1 MNPIVLEKT
10 ISDRTISMETG
21 RMAKQ
26 ADGAVIVRCGD
37 TMVLVTAVVTKEVRE
52 GTDFL
57 PLTCDYLEKTYSA
70 GRIPGGFFKREGR
83 PSEKEVLTSRLIDR
97 PLRPLFPKGFYNET
111 QIIASVLSKDD
122 RHEGDVLA
130 ITGASAALHISQA
143 PFLGP
148 VAAVRVGCIGE
159 ELIANPTHEQMQES
173 ILEIVVA
180 ANRDAIVMV
189 EGEANFVS
197 EELMIK
203 ALLFGF
209 NACQPLIDM
218 QDELKAQAG
227 KPKLEFVTPA
237 KPEALIADI
246 KNKVGVRMR
255 AALTVPDK
263 GGRREALHN
272 LRDEIYAAFN
282 EGRPEDDPFP
292 YKEFVEAFDEIKKE
306 TARRVVLEENIRIDG
321 RQLNEVRPITIETG
335 ILPRTH
341 GSALFTRGETQAIA
355 TITLGT
361 SSDEQKIDGL
371 LGEEW
376 RRFLL
381 HYNFPP
387 FCVGEAKFLRSP
399 GRREIGHGNLAR
411 RSLNPVLPN
420 EEEFPY
426 TIRVVSDILESNGSS
441 SMATVCGGSLAMMD
455 AGIPTLAPVAGVAM
469 GLVMGENGKYAVLTD
484 ILGDEDHMGDMDF
497 KVAGT
502 FKGITAI
509 QMDIKIGGITE
520 QIFTDAL
527 EQAKQG
533 RLYILKRMKDALP
546 KPRPDLSPY
555 APRITTIQIPVD
567 KIRDVI
573 GPGGKTIRSII
584 EETGVKIDVEDDGR
598 VLVASADGEAAK
610 RAIKII
616 QDLTAEAEVD
626 KYYLGRVARI
636 EPFGAFVTILPGV
649 DGLLHISE
657 IDNKRINKVE
667 DVLQLDDEVLVKV
680 LEIDKERG
688 RIRLSRRAALNV
700 KPEEVLEK

>member
-10 ISDRTISMETG
+10 ISDRTISLETG
-21 RMAKQ
+21 CMAKQ
-26 ADGAVIVRCGD
+26 ADGSVIIRCGD
-37 TMVLVTAVVTKEVRE
+37 TMVLVTAVVTKEARE
-52 GTDFL
+52 GADFL

-130 ITGASAALHISQA
+130 ITGASAALHLSQA
-143 PFLGP
+143 PFQGP
-148 VAAVRVGCIGE
+148 VAAVRVGCLGE
-159 ELIANPTHEQMQES
+159 ELIANPTHEQMVES
-173 ILEIVVA
+173 TLDVVVA
-180 ANRDAIVMV
+180 ANRNAIVMV
-189 EGEANFVS
+189 EGEASFIS

-218 QDELKAQAG
+218 QDELRERAG
-227 KPKLEFVTPA
+227 KPKMEFAAPE
-237 KPEALIADI
+237 KPLALIADLKAKI
-246 KNKVGVRMR
+246 GERMR
-255 AALTVPDK
+255 TALCVPDK
-263 GGRREALHN
+263 GGRREALHV
-272 LRDEIYAAFN
+272 LRDEVYALFN
-282 EGRPEDDPFP
+282 EGRPEGDPFP
-292 YKEFVEAFDEIKKE
+292 YKEFAEAFDDIKKE
-306 TARRVVLEENIRIDG
+306 TARRIVLDENIRIDG

-341 GSALFTRGETQAIA
+341 GSALFTRGETQAIV
-355 TITLGT
+355 TVTLGT

-411 RSLNPVLPN
+411 RSLNMALPT
-420 EEEFPY
+420 EDDFPY

-455 AGIPTLAPVAGVAM
+455 AGIPTVAPVAGVAM

-509 QMDIKIGGITE
+509 QMDIKIGGVTE
-520 QIFTDAL
+520 EIFTNAL

-555 APRITTIQIPVD
+555 APRITTIMIPVD
-567 KIRDVI
+567 KIREVI

-626 KYYLGRVARI
+626 KYYLGEVVRI
-636 EPFGAFVTILPGV
+636 ESFGAFVTILPGV

-657 IDNKRINKVE
+657 IDTKRINKVE
-667 DVLQLDDEVLVKV
+667 DVLQLGDEVLVKV
-680 LEIDKERG
+680 LEIDKDRG

-700 KPEEVLEK
+700 KPEDVLDK